1 MNDSESNELEAGM
14 VFLKIVII
22 AGFSPSII
30 NFRKDLII
38 AFLKHAEVTVFAPR
52 HDDETE
58 KMITDLGVNYQRI
71 LLKPQSIN
79 PFQELKTRRDLI
91 KLLKMYSPDV
101 VFSYTVKPVIWG
113 SLAAKKTGVKKIYSM
128 VEGLGY
134 AFTDM
139 HSLKRLLIKK
149 IEIWLYRKALACND
163 AVFFLNPD
171 DGEFFRALKIFPLNA
186 KSIIL
191 NGIGVDLS
199 YYKYSISRVKPIRFL
214 LIARLLI
221 DKGIVEYVNAA
232 KFIKEKYPVV
242 EFHLVGYVDNN
253 PAAIPQSILDRWI
266 REKSVIFHGKL
277 ADVRPVIREASV
289 YVLPSFY
296 REGMP
301 RSILEAMSMG
311 RAIITTDAAGCR
323 ETVIDGCNG
332 FLIPVKNVD
341 ALVAA
346 MTKMIENPELIKT
359 MGVAS
364 RQLAEK
370 KYDVHQ
376 VNRV

>member
-1 MNDSESNELEAGM
+1 M
-14 VFLKIVII
+14 VLLKIVII

-38 AFLKHAEVTVFAPR
+38 AFLKHAEVIVFAPQY
-52 HDDETE
+52 DDETE
-58 KMITDLGVNYQRI
+58 KMIVDLGVNYQRI

-91 KLLKMYSPDV
+91 KLLKMYSPDI

-199 YYKYSISRVKPIRFL
+199 HYKYSISRVKPIRFL

-232 KFIKEKYPVV
+232 KIIKEKYPVV

-332 FLIPVKNVD
+332 FLIPVKNVY

-376 VNRV
+376 VNRVILEAMDLV